1 MVQRWR
7 YLLVIS
13 STCYIKDYVIDIKPQ
28 AAVVKIAQPTYMRST
43 AFKLKYEQL
52 FENKLKFC

>member
-1 MVQRWR
+1 VAILACDF
-7 YLLVIS
+7 YYNYV
-13 STCYIKDYVIDIKPQ
+13 CYIKDYVVIDIKPQ
-28 AAVVKIAQPTYMRST
+28 AAVVKIAQPTYMRSI